1 MREVSDAL
9 ASYGVD
15 VQRAREQHAA
25 YCDALGV
32 EVIKVPAEPG
42 LGDCC
47 FIEDTAVVEKNRALI
62 TRMGFPQ
69 RRPESDA
76 VRIALTKLGYEIVEM
91 QAPATLDGGDVLRVG
106 DRTFV
111 GLSSRTNEEGVLG
124 LEEFLSR
131 SCTRIPVT
139 KCLHLKSATT
149 EHTDGV
155 LLIDPNLLDPFG
167 GFMFIETK
175 KPNCLRLPDRCL
187 VSDAA
192 LEGTF
197 VDISEFEKAD
207 GGLTC
212 STLLLSP

>member
-25 YCDALGV
+25 YCDALEV
-32 EVIKVPAEPG
+32 EVIKIPADPD

-47 FIEDTAVVEKNRALI
+47 FIEDTAVVENNRALI

-76 VRIALTKLGYEIVEM
+76 VRIALGDLGYEIVEM
-91 QAPATLDGGDVLRVG
+91 APPATLDGGDVLRVG
-106 DRTFV
+106 NGTFV
-111 GLSSRTNEEGVLG
+111 GLSSRTNEAGVSA
-124 LEEFLSR
+124 LEEFLNR

-149 EHTDGV
+149 EYRDGV
-155 LLIDPNLLDPFG
+155 LLIDPDLLDPFG
-167 GFMFIETK
+167 GFEFIATK
-175 KPNCLRLPDRCL
+175 RPNALRMPHRCL
-187 VSDAA
+187 VSDPA

-212 STLLLSP
+212 SALLLFS

>member
-15 VQRAREQHAA
+15 VQRAQKQHAA
-25 YCDALGV
+25 YVDALDV
-32 EVIKVPAEPG
+32 EVIKIPADPG

-47 FIEDTAVVEKNRALI
+47 FIEDTAVVENNRALI

-76 VRIALTKLGYEIVEM
+76 VRIALKDLGYAIVEM
-91 QAPATLDGGDVLRVG
+91 APPATLDGGDVLRVG

-111 GLSSRTNEEGVLG
+111 GLSSRTNKEGISA
-124 LEEFLSR
+124 LEEFLGQA
-131 SCTRIPVT
+131 CTHIPVT

-149 EHTDGV
+149 EYLDGA
-155 LLIDPNLLDPFG
+155 LLIDRDLLDPFG
-167 GFMFIETK
+167 DFEFIETK
-175 KPNCLRLPDRCL
+175 RPNALRMPHRCL
-187 VSDAA
+187 VSDPA

-212 STLLLSP
+212 SALLLFS

>member
-25 YCDALGV
+25 YCDALDV
-32 EVIKVPAEPG
+32 EVIEIPADPG

-47 FIEDTAVVEKNRALI
+47 FIEDTAVVESDRALI
-62 TRMGFPQ
+62 TRMGFPR
-69 RRPESDA
+69 RRPESGA
-76 VRIALTKLGYEIVEM
+76 VRIALGDLGYEIVEM
-91 QAPATLDGGDVLRVG
+91 AAPATLDGGDVLRVG
-106 DRTFV
+106 NGTFV
-111 GLSSRTNEEGVLG
+111 GLSSRTNEAGVSA
-124 LEEFLSR
+124 LEEFLNR

-139 KCLHLKSATT
+139 NCLHLKSATT
-149 EHTDGV
+149 EYRDGV
-155 LLIDPNLLDPFG
+155 LLIDPDLLDPFG
-167 GFMFIETK
+167 DFEFIATK
-175 KPNCLRLPDRCL
+175 RPNALRMPHRCL
-187 VSDAA
+187 VSDPA

-212 STLLLSP
+212 SALLLFS